1 MRIGHVALSVADPDA
16 SATWYLDVLGLAAT
30 RRDEPYGVVLTDASG
45 LTLALLRGDPLP
57 VDVIGRVHVGCE
69 VPSADD
75 VRAARARLAGGR
87 ERELEWWDEPGYVSL
102 KVADPDGHHVEVFW
116 EVVS

>member
-1 MRIGHVALSVADPDA
+1 MRIGHVALEVVDPDA
-16 SATWYLDVLGLAAT
+16 SARWYLDVLGLAAT
-30 RRDEPYGVVLTDASG
+30 RRDEHYGVVLTDASG

-57 VDVIGRVHVGCE
+57 AGVIGRVHIGCE
-69 VPSADD
+69 LASADD
-75 VRAARARLAGGR
+75 VRAARARLAD